1 MYVTVCIITP
11 SPQIIRAEPGATVF
25 GYKVTGGMDIDSNGY
40 PDITVSDLSGD
51 LVTSYRSSPLVN
63 VSFDLQDRREVLDI
77 LGDSDRVC
85 QLSENVN
92 LAW

>member
-1 MYVTVCIITP
+1 MTFI

-25 GYKVTGGMDIDSNGY
+25 GYQVTGGTDIDSNGY

-63 VSFDLQDRREVLDI
+63 VTFDLENRREALDI